1 MRDDNYNLIR
11 YNESPLHNFGYTGAR
26 VWVCDACEFRKQV
39 IEEQAEAGEFEEQ
52 AEAGEFNMYL
62 SYIEQVL
69 KCGSGQGVGLWDAVG
84 MRLRNF
90 VDWES
95 ARHAAGGGG
104 GGWWS
109 EGCRGE

>member
-62 SYIEQVL
+62 SYIEQL
-69 KCGSGQGVGLWDAVG
+69 ERA
-84 MRLRNF
+84 RNEVF
-90 VDWES
+90 EREDPPTEEWVDLEELANQPVDDS
-95 ARHAAGGGG
+95 PPSPYQRFHH
-104 GGWWS
+104 
-109 EGCRGE
+109 